1 MCRIHRLTHLRKKT
15 HTKLNTKCPEHSMW
29 AFPSFQLHDIS
40 VIENF
45 GGFGSY
51 LFIYSKPS
59 CLSLSTQEPM
69 TLVWHS
75 SCDPTLEGG
84 MIKGSLA
91 RLGKTFPPRM
101 DILPVKRLFPPRWGS
116 RSRYS
121 RVRTW
126 KGKIWLE
133 SPTYMFF
140 FPTRAN
146 GRHQPEQNIL
156 LITCWGGGVGVGGT
170 ESVPF
175 PNQYSP

>member
-1 MCRIHRLTHLRKKT
+1 MKMCKMHRLTYLCKKT
-15 HTKLNTKCPEHSMW
+15 HTKLNLKCPEHSMW
-29 AFPSFQLHDIS
+29 AFLYFRNITS

-45 GGFGSY
+45 RGFGSY

-59 CLSLSTQEPM
+59 CLSLSTQELV
-69 TLVWHS
+69 TLVYHS

-84 MIKGSLA
+84 TIKGSLA

-101 DILPVKRLFPPRWGS
+101 DILPVKRLFPLRWGS
-116 RSRYS
+116 RSHYS
-121 RVRTW
+121 RVTTW

-156 LITCWGGGVGVGGT
+156 LITCGGGGWDGGGDGA
-170 ESVPF
+170 F
-175 PNQYSP
+175 P